1 MSLNSCPYLV
11 GLAHLRRGA
20 SVSAWASPAF
30 ASLRVPFASRKGRT
44 LLDAFQN
51 QFVGAVAA
59 Y

>member
-30 ASLRVPFASRKGRT
+30 ASRKGRKF
-44 LLDAFQN
+44 LDAFEG
-51 QFVGAVAA
+51 QFIGAMAA